1 MPSTPRPKP
10 RMFQSPEVED
20 DSVEVYDARGRVVR
34 VPKSE
39 WREKVLLPTLEEA
52 KSDLERLYGVIVAA
66 LTDGYASEVLPYAHF
81 LAERDPSPARGAA
94 LVGAVHLATNAL
106 DEAETVLERSLAS
119 DGRDALVL
127 ANLARVHEARG
138 DDERVGTLLWEALT
152 LDPNHGFTFGW
163 FVDRARQKG
172 GPEGT
177 RLACETVAALP
188 GSWRARLVRAG
199 YSLAHGNFAEASRYH
214 DEALAMAPD
223 PIPSDLLLQ
232 MSGDLGKAGQFETL
246 VTRVRPRFRP
256 DLHDFFVGANLMKAY
271 LGLER
276 RVDAEEVFDALC
288 KEERPDWHDRLE
300 QWRAM
305 LGAVRPGA
313 ASA

>member
-1 MPSTPRPKP
+1 MSSTPRPKP
-10 RMFQSPEVED
+10 RMFQRPEVED
-20 DSVEVYDARGRVVR
+20 DSVEAYDARGRVVR
-34 VPKSE
+34 VPRSE
-39 WREKVLLPTLEEA
+39 WLEKVLVPTLEEA
-52 KSDLERLYGVIVAA
+52 KEDLERLYGVIVAA
-66 LTDGYASEVLPYAHF
+66 LTDGYAADVLPYAHF
-81 LAERDPSPARGAA
+81 LADRDPSPARGAA
-94 LVGAVHLATNAL
+94 LVGAVHLAMNAV
-106 DEAETVLERSLAS
+106 DDAERVLEASLAR

-127 ANLARVHEARG
+127 ANLARVFEARG

-177 RLACETVAALP
+177 RMACETVAALP

-199 YSLAHGNFAEASRYH
+199 YSLAHGRFDEAATYH
-214 DEALAMAPD
+214 AEALALAPD

-232 MSGDLGKAGQFETL
+232 LSGDLGKAGQFETL
-246 VTRVRPRFRP
+246 VTLVRPRFRT

-276 RVDAEEVFDALC
+276 PHEAEAIFDALC
-288 KEERPDWHDRLE
+288 KEERPDWQDRLE

-305 LGAVRPGA
+305 LGAVKPGA
-313 ASA
+313 ARA